1 MAQTFS
7 TNQKL
12 SRMKMPKPPA
22 NDWRWDKSLW
32 CNGFLNRKCS
42 FQTSCLI
49 KMHAKLCVGVCDV
62 LTLSLTCVRLRSH
75 FSLGLEGEKEAESV
89 LYFSWVFTKSQCIT
103 CQTIM
108 YKYHYS
114 YIAAL
119 YVILKVFIKFTFF
132 LYCTFCNGAL
142 FQSSFKRT
150 NHKKISQWSD
160 EVGVYYNIHQTK
172 LQRILMILSKQYC
185 IIR

>member
-132 LYCTFCNGAL
+132 YIAL
-142 FQSSFKRT
+142 FAMVHCFKAASNEQIT
-150 NHKKISQWSD
+150 KK
-160 EVGVYYNIHQTK
+160 
-172 LQRILMILSKQYC
+172 
-185 IIR
+185 